1 MSQSPAARRR
11 GVVTIWTLLS
21 LPIFATI
28 LFGLAEI
35 GRLWQARVELENALE
50 TAALAA
56 VQEWAGR
63 GGGAMNVAA
72 AQSAGTAYGRANTV
86 HGIPLDVDDASMVPA
101 AAWSFGTVVPRGT
114 GFDFTPAPTAQ
125 TQLAVVIEAT
135 FNVPPLSRSIL
146 GRWFGSST
154 VTVRTAAFYDT
165 SAPVRRPRLIRLNPA
180 GTSAM
185 GQPSDPSVS
194 SVNGSVA

>member
-28 LFGLAEI
+28 LFGLASAVC
-35 GRLWQARVELENALE
+35 GKHGWKLENALE

-86 HGIPLDVDDASMVPA
+86 HGIPLDVNDASMVPA

-146 GRWFGSST
+146 GRWSA
-154 VTVRTAAFYDT
+154 VR
-165 SAPVRRPRLIRLNPA
+165 PLP
-180 GTSAM
+180 
-185 GQPSDPSVS
+185 
-194 SVNGSVA
+194 